1 MERLDQVLF
10 GYSYDY
16 VGDLAETVSLVWP
29 DPPADLRSIMRRR
42 SAKSS
47 HD

>member
-1 MERLDQVLF
+1 MLRALVMERMDEVLF

-29 DPPADLRSIMRRR
+29 EPEHRNRHKRV
-42 SAKSS
+42 
-47 HD
+47 